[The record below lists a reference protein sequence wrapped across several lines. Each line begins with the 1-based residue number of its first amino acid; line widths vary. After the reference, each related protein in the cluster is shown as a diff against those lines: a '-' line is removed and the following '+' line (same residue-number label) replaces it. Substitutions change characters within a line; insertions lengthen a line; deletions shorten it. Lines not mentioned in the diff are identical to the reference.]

1 MIKKKIKIVYFF
13 AIILTIFAPSLSI
26 YYFLQIDK
34 NKNYIAITE
43 ITLGKQIDH
52 IFLDPN
58 ADRRILQYATR
69 SFENLLP
76 DYEWELNLD
85 KIEAKLYTRNKK
97 FFYNSQLPNLK
108 KQINNEI
115 PKVNQGIKKSFA
127 FLYNDETTNDL
138 LGENDTGKLFIYY
151 RLSTKPFYTG
161 VVKAKVRF
169 RKNQLTD
176 YEFIAITLFVTF
188 SLLVLLISYFY
199 VDKRKHKAL

>member
-1 MIKKKIKIVYFF
+1 MIIKKIKIVYFS
-13 AIILTIFAPSLSI
+13 AIFLTLIASALSI
-26 YYFLQIDK
+26 YFFLKIDK

-58 ADRRILQYATR
+58 ADRRILQYAVR
-69 SFENLLP
+69 SFENLIP
-76 DYEWELNLD
+76 DYKWELNLN

-108 KQINNEI
+108 NQINSEI
-115 PKVNQGIKKSFA
+115 SKVNQGIKDSFD
-127 FLYNDETTNDL
+127 FLYNDKTTNDL

-151 RLSTKPFYTG
+151 RLSTKSFYTG

-176 YEFIAITLFVTF
+176 YEFIALTLFVTF
-188 SLLVLLISYFY
+188 SLLILLISYFY
-199 VDKRKHKAL
+199 VNRKKYKTF